1 MNMLC
6 LIVGLL
12 VGFVI
17 GAVAG
22 CKTTVTGLIDEWRAM
37 LDKAAQRLDDDQ
49 TITVN
54 FSISKF
60 RTGDEGDDGCDC
72 DGGCPDCEAMTP
84 PSGEE
89 WKWQ

>member
-1 MNMLC
+1 MNMLF
-6 LIVGLL
+6 LIVGILI
-12 VGFVI
+12 GFVI

-22 CKTTVTGLIDEWRAM
+22 CKTTATGLIDEWRNM
-37 LDKAAQRLDDDQ
+37 MDKAAQRLDDDQ

-60 RTGDEGDDGCDC
+60 RTDDDDGGPND
-72 DGGCPDCEAMTP
+72 DYVAPIP
-84 PSGEE
+84 GEE